1 MAELHILGHLNCA
14 QHFTEGYSLYCRYTI
29 QAGPNWTLL
38 TGCTEGQTS
47 TGKPNTDN
55 SVIWAHPLDIHFVTR
70 GIQGWPKLVFHV
82 NCLDSLERSWVVG
95 YGCTSLP
102 TVPGYHTIRVPCWL
116 PAATSI
122 SDSLRQYFL
131 GGSHQITQNDIIS
144 LGNDRFKLSTQSKGC
159 IEIKICIILRNFTQF
174 GVEYK

>member
-1 MAELHILGHLNCA
+1 MAELHILGHINCA
-14 QHFTEGYSLYCRYTI
+14 QHFTEGYSLYCRYTV

-38 TGCTEGQTS
+38 SGSTEGQTS
-47 TGKPNTDN
+47 T
-55 SVIWAHPLDIHFVTR
+55 
-70 GIQGWPKLVFHV
+70 GWPKLVFHV

-144 LGNDRFKLSTQSKGC
+144 LGNDRFKLRTQSKGC
-159 IEIKICIILRNFTQF
+159 IEINICIILRNFTQF